1 MRPIAECCE
10 PRDSIF
16 DKARR
21 DTVLD
26 LTDLV
31 QSRIDPEPF
40 FRENHITEGMRI
52 LLREGFRR
60 LEGKTTQGVFK
71 LTQEMG
77 GGKTHNLLAFGL
89 LAKHPEYRRPVM
101 EGFYTPAEIGPVRV
115 VAFSGRESD
124 APLGLW
130 GSIATQLGK
139 KEQFAD
145 YYYPLAAPG
154 QTAWVNLLKGDPLV
168 IMLDELPP
176 YFDNA
181 KSKTIGNSDLSVV
194 TATALSNLLVAI
206 GKEEL
211 SNVCLVISDLKAS
224 YAGGSQQ
231 IVQALNELDKE
242 TGRTAMSL
250 EPVRMNTDEF
260 YQILRKRLF
269 AKLPE
274 PEQIAEVAQAYA
286 KSVRDARQM
295 DVTNVSPE
303 QFAAR
308 INESYPFH
316 PAIRDLYARFKEN
329 PGFQQTRGLI
339 RLMRI
344 VASRLWETDAAK
356 RTYLISAH
364 DIDLNDRETLSEINQ
379 INNSL
384 ENAVSHDIASAGQS
398 VAEILDT
405 NLGGTDA
412 QDIMKL
418 LLVASLSNVPG
429 GTKGLTLP
437 EIVANLCAPGRDI
450 SKLKN
455 EILNRLVT
463 TAWYLHSGRDGRLFL
478 KNVQNLVARLRTT
491 AESYLQDQS
500 LRELRERLSEL
511 FKPEHGWCY
520 QKIQALPAVDE
531 INVPQDK
538 TVLVIATPHPQGLN
552 PDLQTLYTNIDFK
565 NRIGFLTGQRSADAL
580 LNAAKELK
588 AIRHIID
595 ELKAESTPDNDPQL
609 VQARDLLDRIQN
621 QFGSALRETF
631 STLYYPS
638 NQRLM
643 SADFPME
650 FTANNYDGEDQIIRT
665 LKGKMKYTED
675 VTGDTFVKKVEQRL
689 FTQKVMQWSEIKRRA
704 ATNPAWQWHRP
715 DALDKLKDDCVH
727 KDIWRENG
735 GYVEK
740 GPFPKPA
747 TQVKVQELSRDN
759 DSGRV
764 KLRATPINGD
774 TIYVEVGAAATP
786 ASHKLSGRDYE
797 TDELEVSFLAVDS
810 TSEHDTGDPLAWK
823 NRITLQSRVYDAGG
837 DKMIELRAA
846 PPVPIRYTTDGSD
859 PKVSG
864 GTYDDAFVVPEGT
877 RLVLMVAEDKGVASE
892 VLQVPVNWDK
902 PNVEEPI
909 DTTQP
914 ATWHPASGFSFTTTR
929 TAYGFVE
936 RLRRRNGKAAVTRI
950 AVLNNC
956 WVDLNLADDVLLDPD
971 QIQTTIEHL
980 RSLLEEGEV
989 SIEAPSLWFPTGQD
1003 LLDYWAQRE
1012 NLAAMLGFIGKLSI
1026 PHWRV
1031 DAEAARLLAGA
1042 VENDHV

>member
-1 MRPIAECCE
+1 MRTIGQACK

-16 DKARR
+16 DKSRR

-26 LTDLV
+26 LTDLIEG
-31 QSRIDPEPF
+31 RIDPDAF
-40 FRENHITEGMRI
+40 FRENFVTEGMRI
-52 LLREGFRR
+52 LLTEAFRR
-60 LEGKTTQGVFK
+60 LEGKTTQGIFK
-71 LTQEMG
+71 LTQAMG
-77 GGKTHNLLAFGL
+77 GGKTHMLNALGL
-89 LAKHPEYRRPVM
+89 LAQFPDYRPRVM
-101 EGFYTPAEIGPVRV
+101 GDFYDPAHELGRVRV

-124 APLGLW
+124 APLGIW

-139 KEQFAD
+139 REQFAD
-145 YYYPLAAPG
+145 YYSPLSAPG
-154 QTAWVNLLKGDPLV
+154 QTAWVNLLKGEPLV

-176 YFDNA
+176 YFEYA

-206 GKEEL
+206 GKDEL
-211 SNVCLVISDLKAS
+211 SNVCLVITDLTAS

-269 AKLPE
+269 AELPDRDA
-274 PEQIAEVAQAYA
+274 IAEIAQGYA
-286 KSVRDARQM
+286 KSIRDARQM
-295 DVTNVSPE
+295 DVTNASPE

-308 INESYPFH
+308 IAEAYPFH
-316 PAIRDLYARFKEN
+316 PSIRDLYARFKEN

-344 VASRLWETDAAK
+344 VTSRLWDSGEADGV
-356 RTYLISAH
+356 YLINAN
-364 DIDLNDRETLSEINQ
+364 DLDLNDRETLSEINQ
-379 INNSL
+379 INSTL

-398 VAEILDT
+398 IAEILDT
-405 NLGGTDA
+405 NLGGRDA
-412 QDIMKL
+412 QAVMKL
-418 LLVASLSNVPG
+418 LLVASLSNVAG

-455 EILNRLVT
+455 EVLNRLVT
-463 TAWYLHSGRDGRLFL
+463 TAWYLHTGRDGRLFI

-491 AESYLQDQS
+491 AESYLHDQS
-500 LRELRERLSEL
+500 LRELRDRLNEL
-511 FKPEHGWCY
+511 FKPETGWCY
-520 QKIQALPAVDE
+520 QKVLALPAVDE
-531 INVPQDK
+531 IEVPQDK
-538 TVLVIATPHPQGLN
+538 TLLVIASPHPGGLN
-552 PDLQTLYTNIDFK
+552 PDLQKLYENIDFK
-565 NRIGFLTGQRSADAL
+565 NRVGFLTGQRSSDAL

-595 ELKAESTPDNDPQL
+595 ELKAEGTPDNDPQL

-638 NQRLM
+638 AQRLM

-650 FTANNYDGEDQIIRT
+650 FTANRYDGEDQIIRT
-665 LKGKMKYTED
+665 LKGKMKYTEE
-675 VTGDTFVKKVEQRL
+675 VSGETFTKKIEARL
-689 FTQKVMQWSEIKRRA
+689 FTQKVMLWSEIKRRA
-704 ATNPAWQWHRP
+704 ATNPAWQWHRS
-715 DALDKLKDDCVH
+715 DALEKVKEECLHRDV
-727 KDIWRENG
+727 WRESG

-747 TQVKVQELSRDN
+747 TQVRLQELSRD
-759 DSGRV
+759 DDTGRV

-774 TIYVEVGAAATP
+774 AIYVEVGGQATT

-810 TSEHDTGDPLAWK
+810 TGEHETGDPVTWN
-823 NRITLQSRVYDAGG
+823 NRITLKGRVFNSGS
-837 DKMIELRAA
+837 DKMVELRAA
-846 PPVPIRYTTDGSD
+846 PQAPIRYTTDGSD

-864 GTYDDAFVVPEGT
+864 GSYDASFVVPAGS
-877 RLVLMVAEDKGVASE
+877 RLVLAVAERRGVSSE
-892 VLQVPVNWDK
+892 PFQLPITWDK
-902 PNVEEPI
+902 APVVKPI
-909 DTTQP
+909 DKDQP
-914 ATWHPASGFSFTTTR
+914 ATWRPTGGFTFSTTR

-936 RLRRRNGKAAVTRI
+936 RLGKHQGKAATTRI
-950 AVLNNC
+950 AVLGAK
-956 WVDLNLADDVLLDPD
+956 WVDLNLDDDLHLDAA
-971 QIQTTIEHL
+971 QIQSTVEHL
-980 RSLLEEGEV
+980 RSLLAEGEV
-989 SIEAPSLWFPTGQD
+989 NVEASALWFPTGQQ
-1003 LLDYWAQRE
+1003 LLDYVRD
-1012 NLAAMLGFIGKLSI
+1012 I
-1026 PHWRV
+1026 
-1031 DAEAARLLAGA
+1031 A
-1042 VENDHV
+1042 VELQRDEVEP